1 MSSPAALLRH
11 NSNYR
16 NTWMAQVVSE
26 IGDYFNNVAV
36 FALVMEKSGS
46 GVVVSGVMLSRA
58 IPAVLAG
65 PVAGVL
71 LDRLDRKRIMI
82 ASDLIRAL
90 IALGFVL
97 TIHEPRPWLL
107 YLLSAALMFA
117 SPFFTAGRAAI
128 LPTIATP
135 EELHSAN
142 SLTQITQWA
151 TLTIGTL
158 LAGYSASG
166 LGYASAFV
174 INALSFVFS
183 AVAIS
188 RISTPGG
195 FRAPRRTGVHHTRG
209 WHEYREGLAYMW
221 SVPLMIG
228 IATISVGWAIGGGAA
243 QILFALFGDKVFHR
257 GAKGIGAIW
266 GFAGIGLLIGGAT
279 GHFLGKRAPFAGQ
292 KRAVTA
298 SYILHGVSYM
308 LFSQVESWA
317 AALGWMM
324 MSRVGMAVTSVL
336 NNSQLLRH
344 TPDEFRGRV
353 FSTLES
359 LRWAVMIFSMAAA
372 GIASQYLSPRTI
384 GLVAGAFG
392 VATAL
397 VWAWMDSTGRLT
409 EPLVR
414 TASLDSAAS
423 GR

>member
-1 MSSPAALLRH
+1 
-11 NSNYR
+11 
-16 NTWMAQVVSE
+16 
-26 IGDYFNNVAV
+26 
-36 FALVMEKSGS
+36 
-46 GVVVSGVMLSRA
+46 
-58 IPAVLAG
+58 
-65 PVAGVL
+65 
-71 LDRLDRKRIMI
+71 
-82 ASDLIRAL
+82 
-90 IALGFVL
+90 
-97 TIHEPRPWLL
+97 
-107 YLLSAALMFA
+107 
-117 SPFFTAGRAAI
+117 
-128 LPTIATP
+128 
-135 EELHSAN
+135 
-142 SLTQITQWA
+142 
-151 TLTIGTL
+151 
-158 LAGYSASG
+158 
-166 LGYASAFV
+166 
-174 INALSFVFS
+174 
-183 AVAIS
+183 
-188 RISTPGG
+188 
-195 FRAPRRTGVHHTRG
+195 
-209 WHEYREGLAYMW
+209 
-221 SVPLMIG
+221 
-228 IATISVGWAIGGGAA
+228 
-243 QILFALFGDKVFHR
+243 
-257 GAKGIGAIW
+257 
-266 GFAGIGLLIGGAT
+266 
-279 GHFLGKRAPFAGQ
+279 
-292 KRAVTA
+292 VTA